1 MEDDMAKKLKEI
13 EEETKKIFNPTQF
26 QPKLK
31 IEDLA
36 ISYLNEKMKK
46 DEKKIE
52 YSPISKEVYRKKQQE
67 INMEQTIREVEI
79 RDRMQTERK
88 KIDKLLIDIGH
99 IPEQNIL
106 LKQQIEDNKIAS
118 DEQINNL
125 KTIIK
130 ENKDSS
136 VKQDKTNML
145 IIIVSIIIA
154 LISIGMS
161 IYFSIQTMKQS
172 EDFFKQENNSSNIQH
187 LELMRAVKNITPE
200 EEILM
205 LNKIFTHLQEIKIV
219 EKTDFNKTK

>member
-13 EEETKKIFNPTQF
+13 EEETKKIFNLTQF

-67 INMEQTIREVEI
+67 IDIQQVKRDIEI
-79 RDRMQTERK
+79 GDRMQTERK

-172 EDFFKQENNSSNIQH
+172 EDFFQQENNSSTIQH
-187 LELMRAVKNITPE
+187 LDLMRAVKNITPE

-205 LNKIFTHLQEIKIV
+205 LNKIFTSLQEIKIV